1 MSATTTFKD
10 IGVSMAGHVGQI
22 EIQRPPHNYF
32 DNALI
37 NQIADALE
45 AFDRDPACRAVV
57 LCAQGKSFC
66 AGADFANRPST
77 GSADGEAGGPTK
89 HLYKEATRIFRTRK
103 PIVAAVQ
110 GAAIGGGLGLA
121 LAADFRVTCA
131 EARFSA
137 NFNRLGF
144 HPGFSLT
151 YTLPRLIGQQKANL
165 LFYTGRR
172 VAGDEAVAMGLA
184 DLLVPLDQVRT
195 AATELATEIAQSA
208 PLAVQSTRET
218 VRRGF
223 ADEAERATEREL
235 TEQEWT
241 RKTSDFKEGVKA
253 WGEKRLPKFE
263 GR

>member
-1 MSATTTFKD
+1 MSETATYKD
-10 IGVSMAGHVGQI
+10 IGVSISGHVGQI

-32 DNALI
+32 DHALI

-45 AFDRDPACRAVV
+45 EFDRDPACRAVV

-66 AGADFANRPST
+66 AGADFANRPAT
-77 GSADGEAGGPTK
+77 GTATEGGSSK

-103 PIVAAVQ
+103 PIVAAVH

-121 LAADFRVTCA
+121 LAADFRVACS

-137 NFNRLGF
+137 NFTRLGF

-151 YTLPRLIGQQKANL
+151 YTLPRLVGQQKANL

-172 VAGDEAVAMGLA
+172 VTGDEAVAMGLA
-184 DLLVPLDQVRT
+184 DILAPLAEIRT
-195 AATELATEIAQSA
+195 AATALATEIAQSA

-218 VRRGF
+218 MRRGF
-223 ADEAERATEREL
+223 ADAAEQATEREL
-235 TEQEWT
+235 VEQEWT
-241 RKTSDFKEGVKA
+241 RKTADFKEGVKA
-253 WGEKRLPKFE
+253 WAERRLPRFE